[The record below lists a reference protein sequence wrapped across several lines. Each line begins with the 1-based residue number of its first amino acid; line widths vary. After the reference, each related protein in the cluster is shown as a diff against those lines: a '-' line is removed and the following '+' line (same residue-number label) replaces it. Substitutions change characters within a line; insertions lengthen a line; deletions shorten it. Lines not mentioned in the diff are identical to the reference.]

1 MRSRVLIYILLFSL
15 ACVVSGLLRLNSE
28 TNAITLSDLVSS
40 DSRAAAPNESV
51 KQLAQSVRDGG
62 LWFPDIDLIFYAVL
76 ATCGILLVIRTLVSA
91 VRINRAERL
100 LRSRDHVAYNPVYEP
115 ESRGFTNEVKTLRST
130 EPSSPLEMVDDSST
144 SPLSSDARRPNVA
157 RTRPSHSWSRLIP
170 YGHTL
175 TAKMIFIFTAIIAV
189 FGSLTLITVYFTLT
203 SSLTKQWIER
213 ARAIAANV
221 SDSAPAYLFKK
232 DATGL
237 REFLRKRARQQGM
250 AYVVVEDRKGKI
262 FSHSFAALPQELQN
276 TEPTN
281 SPPIE
286 RQRLFRIG
294 DGLVYEVRAPV
305 LDGQIGAVR
314 VGISK
319 DEVDSEISKTTTS
332 IMKLVALLVCA
343 GILMTVFLAWRIT
356 RPILRLVRIARRIS
370 EGELD
375 LPPLVVD
382 DAGEFG
388 EISRSFERMRSSVKA
403 AMTRLRE

>member
-15 ACVVSGLLRLNSE
+15 ACVVLGLLRLNSE
-28 TNAITLSDLVSS
+28 TNAITLADLVSS

-62 LWFPDIDLIFYAVL
+62 LWFPEIDLIFYAVL

-115 ESRGFTNEVKTLRST
+115 ESRGFTKEVKTLRST
-130 EPSSPLEMVDDSST
+130 EPSSPLEMANDSST
-144 SPLSSDARRPNVA
+144 SPLSDARRPDVA
-157 RTRPSHSWSRLIP
+157 RTRPSHAWSRLIP
-170 YGHTL
+170 YGHRL
-175 TAKMIFIFTAIIAV
+175 TAKMIFIFTAIIAA
-189 FGSLTLITVYFTLT
+189 FGSLTLMTVYFTLT

-213 ARAIAANV
+213 ARAVAVNV

-237 REFLRKRARQQGM
+237 REFLRKRARQHRM